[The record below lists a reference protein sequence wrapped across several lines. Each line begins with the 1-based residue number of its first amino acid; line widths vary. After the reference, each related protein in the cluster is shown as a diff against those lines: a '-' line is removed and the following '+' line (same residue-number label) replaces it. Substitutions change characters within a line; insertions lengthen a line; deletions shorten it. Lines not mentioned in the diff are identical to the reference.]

1 TQNRFPQQERRF
13 LVNKYE
19 KPRLNKEL
27 EWGRKTYGPNDDVLA
42 NCRLSR
48 AEGGAP
54 VANQPVTVTVLIDG
68 KTYDANGK
76 LGPPFELRT
85 EAEGKVN
92 VHFHL
97 PANSDRG
104 DASLSLDF
112 TDGGSKETLLRPIP
126 LVLKKLHLAFCP
138 EGGELV
144 ANVVNRVYFQAH
156 T

>member
-1 TQNRFPQQERRF
+1 
-13 LVNKYE
+13 
-19 KPRLNKEL
+19 
-27 EWGRKTYGPNDDVLA
+27 
-42 NCRLSR
+42 
-48 AEGGAP
+48 
-54 VANQPVTVTVLIDG
+54 TVLIDG

-85 EAEGKVN
+85 DAEGKVN

-97 PANSDRG
+97 PANIDRG

-156 T
+156 TTLGKPAEVKGRLLDDDGKVVVDGIETLSVPDQPGANQGMGLFQFKPEVGKKYH